1 MRTITETELGR
12 AKAEI
17 RENATEFAQKTQ
29 PIFEANKW
37 QWSTKN
43 GFCVPSVDD
52 IYFLVVSLASS
63 LKAGNEMHSVSG
75 GRVSVSINKYTENGG
90 ISCYIELVAFYVVGS
105 AETDKQ

>member
-1 MRTITETELGR
+1 MRTITETELAR

-17 RENATEFAQKTQ
+17 RENAMEFAQKTQ

-63 LKAGNEMHSVSG
+63 LRAGNEMFGVSS
-75 GRVSVSINKYTENGG
+75 GRVSISINKYTENGG
-90 ISCYIELVAFYVVGS
+90 ISCYINLVPFSVVGS
-105 AETDKQ
+105 AETDRQ